1 MAVARALGRAV
12 DRSSRHDS
20 TRPRHQDPHV
30 RRRVAIGLI
39 AVVNAADAILAV
51 PARARG
57 VERAIANG
65 RALNDLAR
73 ERTDLRTVLLGAR
86 PPRAGQPGQT
96 RRPAH
101 ARRPAGLSCSH
112 RWTAVGRTTPDDWMP
127 EFLDYVAL
135 AVATATA
142 FSAGDTV
149 PISACEGAD
158 ERTGSD
164 LVGHDRPDLGRS
176 RHPELTN
183 QPASDFLAR
192 QPDSRVS
199 SRHRR
204 HSLCRDSAA
213 PPC

>member
-101 ARRPAGLSCSH
+101 ARRPTGLRVLTDGRRS
-112 RWTAVGRTTPDDWMP
+112 AVPRPMTGCRSSSIMWRSPSRQP
-127 EFLDYVAL
+127 PRSAP
-135 AVATATA
+135 ATR
-142 FSAGDTV
+142 
-149 PISACEGAD
+149 C
-158 ERTGSD
+158 
-164 LVGHDRPDLGRS
+164 RS
-176 RHPELTN
+176 RQAKALMSA
-183 QPASDFLAR
+183 QALI
-192 QPDSRVS
+192 
-199 SRHRR
+199 
-204 HSLCRDSAA
+204 SLVTIA
-213 PPC
+213 